1 MIIKNKKLKISF
13 IGDKKFKEF
22 IKNSK
27 KQLTLLSTYFQSLHY
42 IQGSSEIC
50 VKIVNDEEIRSL
62 NKNFRGKNKITD
74 VISFGDIDF
83 SGDIAIT
90 ESYVLKNGKYSSQS
104 FFMLMVHGMLHLFK
118 YSHYDKNNRETMRML
133 ENICM
138 INLGLKA
145 THET

>member
-1 MIIKNKKLKISF
+1 MFDFQKFPYYVFILSRLFFHEAIHLLLNLSASLSLLKVSLA
-13 IGDKKFKEF
+13 EMP
-22 IKNSK
+22 
-27 KQLTLLSTYFQSLHY
+27 LLLLLLF
-42 IQGSSEIC
+42 
-50 VKIVNDEEIRSL
+50 
-62 NKNFRGKNKITD
+62 
-74 VISFGDIDF
+74 
-83 SGDIAIT
+83 
-90 ESYVLKNGKYSSQS
+90 VLKNGKYSSQS